1 MDGSCFSA
9 YLQADRAQLGM
20 VVCDQIWNQGFRAG
34 VFGSFVILVLW
45 GCYLMGAS
53 VWLVTNFS
61 VQKMCF

>member
-34 VFGSFVILVLW
+34 VFGSFVILVW
-45 GCYLMGAS
+45 FCGG
-53 VWLVTNFS
+53 VT
-61 VQKMCF
+61 